1 MKFTSQTLK
10 DPMKIASNVYKLV
23 MENDRVRV
31 LNVIFKPGDKAL
43 MHHHPDHVV
52 YVLKGGKIKLNSEGK
67 SDVLDM
73 KTNQAVFLKAQDHEA
88 ENIGDSTLDLLV
100 VELKQ

>member
-1 MKFTSQTLK
+1 MTENKLDPLK
-10 DPMKIASNVYKLV
+10 VAGNVYKLN

-31 LNVIFKPGDKAL
+31 LNLTLKPGEKAA

-52 YVLKGGKIKLNSEGK
+52 YVLKGGKTKLTSLGK

-73 KTNQAVFLKAQDHEA
+73 KTGAAIFLKAQSHEA
-88 ENIGDSTLDLLV
+88 ENIGQTTLDLLV
-100 VELKQ
+100 VELKK